1 MRELLNIYTR
11 PNLSRDTRK
20 FQSYLDSEASASY
33 AQALQQSKAS
43 SPTKKTSTSSGN
55 NIWKH
60 GGRYYYRDASG
71 TGREVDRRFI
81 PYLKK
86 HGTEGVSI
94 SNSGTQLVDGNGT
107 SWFTNGRVFNKTYGK
122 GSWNTSSHTFIGW
135 DRDKR
140 TTDTK
145 ATGDVNAGSGSDSS
159 RGNGNGNGVS
169 GSSGRG
175 VSGSSGRS
183 NGSGRGVSGS
193 SGRGVS
199 GSSGRGVS
207 GSSGRGVSGSSG
219 RGVSGSS
226 GRGVSGSSGNTPAT
240 HNATYTAK
248 ANATG
253 AFAANVNN
261 FKTTAWGGSKGK
273 GVLDNEIS
281 NQFNITDAELTALSN
296 KAGHKV
302 TRAEAAQ
309 MKLRDAGYGITVDGH
324 WGKQSQAIYD
334 DYLARLKSEDNAQI
348 KSGEM
353 PQLNVQKPTYGTFNK
368 ETNKYTYNPDYE
380 VTSDDLKNNGIT
392 NWEGYNAFMS
402 NEKNKTS
409 KIYQAFQRYQQQSGK
424 TLDNQ
429 ENFNAAFG
437 TKGRFGKMD
446 RNKILSTM
454 GSTQATWEST
464 PERNEEGKQYDNF
477 SNLMQGYSKGNNWT
491 FNKDNIRYA
500 EINGKKSFVYKNG
513 DDYYNLDDKGVVQKM
528 QPKYTYDS
536 AKGTYTGSY
545 RRGGQIQKYQQG
557 GTMDEQQM
565 QQAFL
570 QFLAQQTGAKSE
582 EELQQVIQQMGQDG
596 LKQAYAQFVQAMQQ
610 QQVQA
615 ARFGAKLNYIN
626 KLNGKCPDGTQAYY
640 YKDGGSIKKVCKKC
654 MQMEQNGGP
663 IEKGDSIQQF
673 KDAWNRNKKKFGNK
687 YDSDQLAG
695 RKPVGKDSKGRDLYL
710 DGDGNAK
717 PVVKKK

>member
-20 FQSYLDSEASASY
+20 FQGSYGQVEK
-33 AQALQQSKAS
+33 ALNQSMTS
-43 SPTKKTSTSSGN
+43 SPTKKTSTSSGSN
-55 NIWKH
+55 VTKYLS
-60 GGRYYYRDASG
+60 RYFYKDANG
-71 TGREVDRRFI
+71 TAHDVDKRFI
-81 PYLKK
+81 PYLER

-107 SWFTNGRVFNKTYGK
+107 SWFTSGRVFNKKYGM
-122 GSWNTSSHTFIGW
+122 GNWNTSSHTFIGW

-145 ATGDVNAGSGSDSS
+145 ATGDVNAGSGSGSS

-193 SGRGVS
+193 SGRSNG
-199 GSSGRGVS
+199 
-207 GSSGRGVSGSSG
+207 
-219 RGVSGSS
+219 S

-261 FKTTAWGGSKGK
+261 FKTNAWGGSKGK
-273 GVLDNEIS
+273 GVLDNEIA

-324 WGKQSQAIYD
+324 WGKQSQAIYN

-454 GSTQATWEST
+454 GSTQADWEST
-464 PERNEEGKQYDNF
+464 SERNEEGKQYDNF

-513 DDYYNLDDKGVVQKM
+513 DDYYNLDDKGVIQKM